1 MLNQVTQQYTL
12 LQTQVL
18 IAMQQQ
24 QQLSTSPNKINKEEA
39 EILKEEDEASELA
52 SSCRKKARVSI
63 RARSDF
69 SLV

>member
-1 MLNQVTQQYTL
+1 
-12 LQTQVL
+12 
-18 IAMQQQ
+18 MQQQ

-39 EILKEEDEASELA
+39 KILKEEDGASELA
-52 SSCRKKARVSI
+52 SSFGKKARVSI